1 MTLGRTPTGAI
12 KLKTDGGLRAV
23 ECACCVPPC
32 PSDSPSPYGIVLTE
46 EQYNNFK
53 KGGNYTMSAVL
64 SETRTGEGSC
74 SSNLNG
80 SGVLAID
87 PLCEFY
93 AEVREP
99 KCVGGGSGDA
109 YFQVYWR
116 VFQETGT
123 NLYKLRYSG
132 AGYCPYLFFDE
143 FFGTCY
149 SNGYYFQDTFDS
161 YSTPSYMV
169 NVGSVSLTN
178 RGTSFQFGVWTLD
191 QPNLSASASA
201 TINITEPVP

>member
-1 MTLGRTPTGAI
+1 MTI
-12 KLKTDGGLRAV
+12 KTQGGKVITKDGKV
-23 ECACCVPPC
+23 SCECCALC
-32 PSDSPSPYGIVLTE
+32 PSESPSPYGIVLTK

-53 KGGNYTMSAVL
+53 KGGDYTMSAVL

-87 PLCEFY
+87 LPCEFY

-99 KCVGGGSGDA
+99 KCVVGGSGDA
-109 YFQVYWR
+109 YFQVSWR

-132 AGYCPYLFFDE
+132 SGYCPYD

-149 SNGYYFQDTFDS
+149 SNGYVVHDNIDYDP
-161 YSTPSYMV
+161 PSYMV

-191 QPNLSASASA
+191 QVNLSASASA

>member
-1 MTLGRTPTGAI
+1 MTI
-12 KLKTDGGLRAV
+12 KTQGGKVITKDGKV
-23 ECACCVPPC
+23 SCECCEGC
-32 PSDSPSPYGIVLTE
+32 PSDSPSPYGIVLTK

-53 KGGNYTMSAVL
+53 KGGDYTMSAVL

-87 PLCEFY
+87 SPCEFY
-93 AEVREP
+93 ADVREP
-99 KCVGGGSGDA
+99 KCVGMGDGDA
-109 YFQVYWR
+109 FFQVYWR

-132 AGYCPYLFFDE
+132 AGYCPYE
-143 FFGTCY
+143 FPDFMTSPPGIICY
-149 SNGYYFQDTFDS
+149 SNGYSVYDFFD
-161 YSTPSYMV
+161 YDPPSYVV

-191 QPNLSASASA
+191 QLNLSASASA

>member
-1 MTLGRTPTGAI
+1 MATI
-12 KLKTDGGLRAV
+12 KYNEDEEGNKRIIIKDGKV
-23 ECACCVPPC
+23 SCECCEC
-32 PSDSPSPYGIVLTE
+32 PSDSPSPYGIVLTK

-53 KGGNYTMSAVL
+53 KGGDYTMSAVL

-87 PLCEFY
+87 SPCEFY
-93 AEVREP
+93 ADVREP

-123 NLYKLRYSG
+123 NLYKLRYQG
-132 AGYCPYLFFDE
+132 GGYCPYG

-149 SNGYYFQDTFDS
+149 SNGYSVYDFFD
-161 YSTPSYMV
+161 YDPPSYVV

-191 QPNLSASASA
+191 QLNLSASASA

>member
-1 MTLGRTPTGAI
+1 MTLGRTPEGLI
-12 KLKTDGGLRAV
+12 KTKTDGGLRAV
-23 ECACCVPPC
+23 ECACCGPLC
-32 PSDSPSPYGIVLTE
+32 PSESPSPYGIVLTE

-80 SGVLAID
+80 SGVIAPNIY
-87 PLCEFY
+87 CEFY
-93 AEVREP
+93 TAVAEP

-109 YFQVYWR
+109 YFDVNWR

-132 AGYCPYLFFDE
+132 SGYCPYD

-149 SNGYYFQDTFDS
+149 SNGYVVQDDFD
-161 YSTPSYMV
+161 YSPPGYMV
-169 NVGSVSLTN
+169 NIGSVSLTN
-178 RGTSFQFGVWTLD
+178 RGTSFQFGVWTVD
-191 QPNLSASASA
+191 QLNLSASASA
-201 TINITEPVP
+201 TINITQPVP